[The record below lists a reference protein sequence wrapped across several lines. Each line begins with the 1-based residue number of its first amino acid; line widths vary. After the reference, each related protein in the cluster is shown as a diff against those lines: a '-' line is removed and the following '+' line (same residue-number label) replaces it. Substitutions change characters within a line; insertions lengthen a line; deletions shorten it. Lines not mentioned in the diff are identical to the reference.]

1 MLRLLPG
8 GSAPRIRLLAKF
20 VEKDFEKLDKLVKLR
35 RDYASKVSAIEAD
48 IKTERAR
55 TNADDLEEMEAEWLS
70 RRMDAGLFSL
80 QVFIS
85 PPYCNFL
92 LSDCA
97 ECGCQTTDVILAWLI
112 AEDDGANR
120 KIKALLADRDESAS
134 MLRVTL
140 QGSHFPLLPP
150 SLSSPISR
158 PASRI
163 IERLRQSTEQLNA
176 LQEDAEGDK
185 MTADMLSTLLQFV

>member
-150 SLSSPISR
+150 LPIQSHFSSCESDHRKANTIYRATKRAPR
-158 PASRI
+158 GRGG
-163 IERLRQSTEQLNA
+163 RQNDGRYA
-176 LQEDAEGDK
+176 
-185 MTADMLSTLLQFV
+185 